1 MKGTSAMCSGRNKEQ
16 IATES
21 SLPSGIAQS
30 TALLPIFN
38 FKNDSVDA
46 YWVDFITRQKSM
58 LSWVYSK

>member
-1 MKGTSAMCSGRNKEQ
+1 MCGSRNKGH

-38 FKNDSVDA
+38 FKYDSVNA
-46 YWVDFITRQKSM
+46 YGVDFITKQKSM
-58 LSWVYSK
+58 LS